1 MGRTGWDEWTKRW
14 KTTGRSRRFF
24 EVSVRLELC
33 VSSSY
38 LVKNSK
44 SRGGLLRGG
53 GDAVPQLERDRLFV
67 GSTEYVVWRLIR
79 EEGRAA
85 AHWSDTGQGACVTH
99 AAVCERT

>member
-1 MGRTGWDEWTKRW
+1 M
-14 KTTGRSRRFF
+14 
-24 EVSVRLELC
+24 
-33 VSSSY
+33 
-38 LVKNSK
+38 
-44 SRGGLLRGG
+44 
-53 GDAVPQLERDRLFV
+53 PQLERDRLFV